1 MELSNS
7 KKIFLIGMMGSGKS
21 SVGIKLSGLLNFSLY
36 DIDKIIGVPKYF
48 NNNTLNDFRNREL
61 NEISTITSLNQKCI
75 ISSGGGS
82 ILTEKTRDI
91 MDKHYCVYLKT
102 SIHILMDRIA
112 QHKIKRPIIHYD
124 TNGEINKKHFNTLY
138 KTRVNHYKKLS
149 NLTILT
155 DHLNVIGIA
164 NQIKNT
170 ILKDAVKS

>member
-21 SVGIKLSGLLNFSLY
+21 SVGIKLSRLLNLSIY

-61 NEISTITSLNQKCI
+61 EEISSITSLNQKCI

-112 QHKIKRPIIHYD
+112 KHKIIRPIIHYD

-149 NLTILT
+149 SLTVLT
-155 DHLNVIGIA
+155 DHLNIIEIA

>member
-1 MELSNS
+1 MELSNN

-61 NEISTITSLNQKCI
+61 EEISSITSLNQKCI

-149 NLTILT
+149 SLTVLT
-155 DHLNVIGIA
+155 DHLNIIEIA

-170 ILKDAVKS
+170 IVKDAAKN